1 MKQVVVIHGGDSFD
15 SDQDFAAALENWPVT
30 IESFLPHSDWKRNLE
45 SELGESYQVLQPQM
59 PNKFDAHYRHWKIWF
74 ERMFPFLQDEVTL
87 VGHSQGGLFLV
98 KYLSEN
104 MFPKKIK
111 GLFLVAPPHSETPG
125 VGDFKLSKPLN
136 SIERV
141 CENVHLYQSKDDLV
155 VPYAAVEFYRKEL
168 PNVHAHI
175 FEDRGHFNQ
184 ETFPELLEEIRK
196 IGM

>member
-1 MKQVVVIHGGDSFD
+1 MKQQVVVIHGGDSFD
-15 SDQDFAAALENWPVT
+15 SDQDFATALENWPVT

-111 GLFLVAPPHSETPG
+111 GLFLVAPPRNEVPL
-125 VGDFKLSKPLN
+125 VGDFLLTTNLDKLVFQCPF
-136 SIERV
+136 
-141 CENVHLYQSKDDLV
+141 LYLYYSKDDPV
-155 VPYAAVEFYRKEL
+155 VSLASLEFFQKALPGAVTR
-168 PNVHAHI
+168 I
-175 FEDRGHFNQ
+175 FDDRQHFNQ
-184 ETFPELLEEIRK
+184 ESFPELASDIKSL
-196 IGM
+196 